1 MTKTHKMGH
10 LSNTSLKLDGNKI
23 CCNLL
28 NIKILTNTLIEST
41 QLQIIPFTHICVGYE
56 PQTKLDHLKQRLRPF
71 LFLLLFLYNSTG
83 RSLPLK

>member
-23 CCNLL
+23 CCNRL

-56 PQTKLDHLKQRLRPF
+56 PQTNWIILNRD
-71 LFLLLFLYNSTG
+71 
-83 RSLPLK
+83 